1 MSHSIVRK
9 DECMSE
15 PDNDINV
22 SDFDFFNNKKTDTL
36 YMSKQLETLA
46 FAKGED
52 EEVIQIKRP
61 FRIISSIVQPQED
74 HSFIKDGKQ
83 VALRIT
89 DGNKQQI
96 LAKFYEDTRSMFQLQ
111 IQRFTTKT
119 GMPHE
124 VSFTFGSKEIEKLS
138 NFINNVCLVP
148 IKDKQKAKMDDR
160 FLEEINIPKTKL
172 LEVISK
178 DKDLLTE
185 ILNSGVSTR
194 EISNLAYRKR
204 ALKFFER
211 FLTEPSFFER
221 CKKKLGDNKR
231 DEDVWQFFF
240 EKNTWIFGYGLSY
253 VFNTPLDDKKLE
265 QVVKGFD
272 FNSSGKRVDALLK
285 SRGLINSL
293 CFAEIKTHKTE
304 LIGKE
309 YRGESYSASPA
320 LSGSIAQIQKTVQ
333 KSLETIK
340 TKTSVKTDNGDLTG
354 ENLYLYQPK
363 SFLVIG
369 MLKEFQGEFGDNE
382 DKLSSFELFRRNL
395 TNPEIITFDELYE
408 RARCIVEF
416 EET

>member
-1 MSHSIVRK
+1 MN
-9 DECMSE
+9 E
-15 PDNDINV
+15 PDNDIYV
-22 SDFDFFNNKKTDTL
+22 SDFEFFNNKKTDKL

-46 FAKGED
+46 FTKGED
-52 EEVIQIKRP
+52 GEVVQIKRP

-111 IQRFTTKT
+111 IQRFTTKS

-124 VSFTFGSKEIEKLS
+124 ISFTFGSAEIQKLS
-138 NFINNVCLVP
+138 SFINNVCLVP
-148 IKDKQKAKMDDR
+148 IKDKQKAKIDDR
-160 FLEEINIPKTKL
+160 FLEEIDIPRNKL
-172 LEVISK
+172 LEIIAK
-178 DKDLLTE
+178 DKDLINE
-185 ILNSGVSTR
+185 ILNSGISTR

-204 ALKFFER
+204 ALKFFGKA
-211 FLTEPSFFER
+211 LTDPEYFER
-221 CKKKLGDNKR
+221 CKKKLGANKK
-231 DEDVWQFFF
+231 DEDLWQFFF
-240 EKNTWIFGYGLSY
+240 EKNSWIFGYGLSY
-253 VFNTPLDDKKLE
+253 IFNTALDDKKLE
-265 QVVKGFD
+265 QVVKGYD

-293 CFAEIKTHKTE
+293 CFAEIKTHKTD
-304 LIGKE
+304 LIRKE
-309 YRGESYSASPA
+309 YRGECYPASSE
-320 LSGSIAQIQKTVQ
+320 LSGAIAQIQKTVQ

-340 TKTSVKTDNGDLTG
+340 TKTTVKNDNGDLTG

-382 DKLSSFELFRRNL
+382 DKLSSFELLRRNI

-408 RARCIVEF
+408 RAKCIVDF
-416 EET
+416 EEK

>member
-1 MSHSIVRK
+1 
-9 DECMSE
+9 MSE

-22 SDFDFFNNKKTDTL
+22 SDFEYFNNKKTDKL
-36 YMSKQLETLA
+36 YMSKQLEKIDY
-46 FAKGED
+46 AKGEG
-52 EEVIQIKRP
+52 EEVVQIMRP
-61 FRIISSIVQPQED
+61 FRIISSIVHPQED

-89 DGNKQQI
+89 SGNKQQI

-111 IQRFTTKT
+111 IQKFTTKS

-124 VSFTFGSKEIEKLS
+124 ISFSFGSKEIQKLS
-138 NFINNVCLVP
+138 SFINNVCLVP
-148 IKDKQKAKMDDR
+148 IKDKQKAKIDDR
-160 FLEEINIPKTKL
+160 FLEEIDIPRNKL
-172 LEVISK
+172 LEIISK
-178 DKDLLTE
+178 DKDLINE
-185 ILNSGVSTR
+185 ILSSGISTR

-204 ALKFFER
+204 ALKFFGR
-211 FLTEPSFFER
+211 CLTEPKYFER
-221 CKKKLGDNKR
+221 CKKKLGVNKR
-231 DEDVWQFFF
+231 DEDLWQYFF

-253 VFNTPLDDKKLE
+253 IFNTALDDKKIE

-293 CFAEIKTHKTE
+293 CFAEIKTHKTA
-304 LIGKE
+304 LISRE
-309 YRGESYSASPA
+309 YRGECYPASSD
-320 LSGSIAQIQKTVQ
+320 LSGAIAQIQKTVQ

-340 TKTSVKTDNGDLTG
+340 TKTTVKRDNGDLTG

-382 DKLSSFELFRRNL
+382 DKLSSFELFRRNI

-408 RARCIVEF
+408 RARCIVDF
-416 EET
+416 EDK